1 MTFRGRVKQGVIV
14 LDTPG
19 QLPEGTEVEI
29 RPADHHG
36 VPASSTELDSQDDQ
50 ALVFGSVAATVA
62 ILPREDFRDWE
73 K

>member
-1 MTFRGRVKQGVIV
+1 
-14 LDTPG
+14 
-19 QLPEGTEVEI
+19 
-29 RPADHHG
+29 
-36 VPASSTELDSQDDQ
+36 LDSQDDQ